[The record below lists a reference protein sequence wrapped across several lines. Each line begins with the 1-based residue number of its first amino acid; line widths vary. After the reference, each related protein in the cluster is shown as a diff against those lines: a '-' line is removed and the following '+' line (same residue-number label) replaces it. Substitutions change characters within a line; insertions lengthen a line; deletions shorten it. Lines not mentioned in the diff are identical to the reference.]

1 MKLNQDNSREK
12 KSNSGY
18 SQGPSQGAS
27 PRSERGTASGVDG
40 RSEGSCYNGVR
51 YRRLLTIAGSDSGGG
66 AGIQADLKTFS
77 ALGCFGMS
85 VITALTAQNTHSVTG
100 IHPVPPEFIRLQID
114 TVMEDIGVDAVK
126 VGMLHSAEVIRTVA
140 EALEFYRI
148 PYVVVDP
155 VMVAKGGAKLLEDDA
170 VEALRTHLLPLATVI
185 TPNLPEAQVL
195 LGQDRKANEG
205 IPALHRTGME
215 GGVDSVRLANVPDSA
230 ALEDMAR
237 RLSSFGPQAVLVKG
251 GHLEGPESPDVL
263 YLSREDRVVHL
274 TAPRIQTQN
283 THGTGCTLSSA
294 IASFLARGES
304 LEKAV
309 RSAKEYL
316 TEALAKGARYR
327 LGTGHGPVHHFH
339 AFWE

>member
-1 MKLNQDNSREK
+1 MKTNQSK
-12 KSNSGY
+12 
-18 SQGPSQGAS
+18 
-27 PRSERGTASGVDG
+27 
-40 RSEGSCYNGVR
+40 

-126 VGMLHSAEVIRTVA
+126 VGMLHSVEVIRTVA
-140 EALEFYRI
+140 EAIEFYRI

-155 VMVAKGGAKLLEDDA
+155 VMVAKGGAKLLQDDA
-170 VEALRTHLLPLATVI
+170 VEALRAHLLPLAMVI
-185 TPNLPEAQVL
+185 TPNLPEAEVL
-195 LGQDRKANEG
+195 LGQDRKETESNRAKTIPG
-205 IPALHRTGME
+205 IGAYDTAKVFDLTT
-215 GGVDSVRLANVPDSA
+215 
-230 ALEDMAR
+230 LEHVAR

-263 YLSREDRVVHL
+263 YLSKEDRAVHL

-294 IASFLARGES
+294 IAAFLARGES

-309 RSAKEYL
+309 RFAKEYL
-316 TEALAKGARYR
+316 TQALATGARYR
-327 LGTGHGPVHHFH
+327 LGSGRGPVHHFH
-339 AFWE
+339 AFWQ